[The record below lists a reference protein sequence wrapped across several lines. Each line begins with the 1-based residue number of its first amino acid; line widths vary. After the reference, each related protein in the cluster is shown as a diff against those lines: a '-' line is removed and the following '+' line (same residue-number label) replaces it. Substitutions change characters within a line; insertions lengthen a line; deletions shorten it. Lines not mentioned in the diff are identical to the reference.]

1 MVREHIE
8 KIPSRREDSHK
19 GDYGRVLV
27 LAGSKGMTGA
37 AYLSSQGALYS
48 GSGLVT
54 NGIPESL
61 NLVMETKLTEVMT
74 LPLEET
80 DSQSLSPKAKPKILD
95 FAKKC
100 DVVAIGP
107 GLGSDSSTKML
118 VAELLD
124 EIEQPV
130 VLDADGINALEGDME
145 ALRKRGS
152 RTVITPH
159 PGELARLMGKDVE
172 EIQSNRTD
180 MARSV
185 AEVTGAV
192 VVLKGHKTVVAN
204 PEGKIYVNETGNS
217 GMASGGTGDVLTG
230 MIASF
235 IGQGIDDYSSAVCA
249 VYIHGMAGDIAAE
262 EIGQFSMTAS
272 DVLDFL
278 PEAFDKAGM

>member
-1 MVREHIE
+1 MVREHID

-19 GDYGRVLV
+19 GDYGKVLV

-37 AYLSSQGALYS
+37 AYLCSQGALYS

-61 NLVMETKLTEVMT
+61 NPVMEIKLTEVMT
-74 LPLEET
+74 LPLAET
-80 DSQSLSPKAKPKILD
+80 DNQSLGLKAKPKILD

-107 GLGSDSSTKML
+107 GLGMDGSTKML
-118 VAELLD
+118 VGELLD
-124 EIEQPV
+124 EVEQPV
-130 VLDADGINALEGDME
+130 VLDADGINALEGNID
-145 ALRKRGS
+145 ALRKREY
-152 RTVITPH
+152 RMVITPH
-159 PGELARLMGKDVE
+159 PGELARLMNKDVE
-172 EIQSNRTD
+172 EIQSNRID
-180 MARSV
+180 MAKSV

-192 VVLKGHKTVVAN
+192 VVLKGHRTVVAS

-235 IGQGIDDYSSAVCA
+235 IGQGIDDYSAAVCA
-249 VYIHGMAGDIAAE
+249 VYIHGIAGDVAAE

-272 DVLDFL
+272 DMLDFL